1 MAKTGLEIRAQVDA
15 ETAKALLFINGG
27 GVIAMLALVPGFLQH
42 PGGERIVFAILWG
55 VLILT
60 FGLLFAV
67 LHNRCQRR
75 CSLVYEQ
82 NQMNPTRWTF
92 IGIRFSEPKA
102 CVFSTLYLC
111 LSLGLFVIAG
121 CSVTI
126 YALLVLHGT

>member
-1 MAKTGLEIRAQVDA
+1 MATGLEIRAQIDA

-27 GVIAMLALVPGFLQH
+27 GVIAMLALVPVFLQH
-42 PGGERIVFAILWG
+42 PGRERIASAILLG

-60 FGLLFAV
+60 LGLFFAV
-67 LHNRCQRR
+67 LHNRCLRR

-82 NQMNPTRWTF
+82 NQMRPTPWTF
-92 IGIRFSEPKA
+92 IGIRFSEPRA

-111 LSLGLFVIAG
+111 LSLGAFVIAG

-126 YALLVLHGT
+126 YGLLALNGT